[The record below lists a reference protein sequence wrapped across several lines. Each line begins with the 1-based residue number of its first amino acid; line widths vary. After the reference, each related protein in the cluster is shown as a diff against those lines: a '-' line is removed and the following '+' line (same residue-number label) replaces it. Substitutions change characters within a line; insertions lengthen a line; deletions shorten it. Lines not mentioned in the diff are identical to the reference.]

1 MGKGSLLLLVALGV
15 SVIATGQTSAD
26 LSVKYRQVTSY
37 ELRPDVL
44 MTPKFA
50 ADGQVCQMVLE
61 KRQKTDAGIVF
72 GAAFSGAEIKELVDE
87 LVPGAER
94 GRDLT
99 TILNTTIDGGF
110 ITTEY
115 TYDNVLIRVYGV
127 TRPEPGGDR
136 VVVIRWR
143 KRTCGTAQPSAP
155 K

>member
-110 ITTEY
+110 ITAEY

-136 VVVIRWR
+136 VVVITWR